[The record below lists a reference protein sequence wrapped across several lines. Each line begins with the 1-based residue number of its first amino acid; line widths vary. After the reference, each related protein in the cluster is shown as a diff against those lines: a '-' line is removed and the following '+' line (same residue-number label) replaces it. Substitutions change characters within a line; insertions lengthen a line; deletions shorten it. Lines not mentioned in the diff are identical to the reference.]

1 MLFLA
6 ETPALNLA
14 ELAWPFL
21 CALATAL
28 ILTPLLRRWAIPLG
42 LVDKPDGHRKIHKDP
57 VPRVG
62 GLVVMAGLLLTTALW
77 IWWQLSSSAGD
88 LPPIGR
94 LASLLGGVAILVL
107 VGVLDDRFELRGRH
121 KLLGQI
127 VAVTLVVLPGGLRVD
142 QIEFMTRPIPLGPL
156 AIPFSYFLFLGA
168 INAANLLD
176 GMDGLLTSVGV
187 VGAVTL
193 AVLAYLSGQT
203 LTLLLAVALA
213 GALLGF
219 LNYNRPPASVYLG
232 DSGSMSVGLLLT
244 MMAVN
249 LERKDDA
256 PLPLALP
263 VCLLFLPI
271 LDTAAAI
278 IRRKLTGKSI
288 YTADRGH
295 LHHCLAR
302 AGWKPAH
309 VMILVAFLGL
319 VTSSA
324 LVLAFRWRDD
334 RVAWLTLALL
344 GIGFVAFDLFGK
356 SECRLIYARMR
367 QTFSS
372 NGSTDGETNSMQV
385 RLQGSGPWEEL
396 WEELLAKALELNLQ
410 GVTLD
415 VNMPV
420 AHEAFHA
427 RWKRLGSK
435 IDSEKCWK
443 TELPVV
449 LRSMVVGRVT
459 LQGDPQDETAWRILA
474 QMQPLL
480 ARFEQ
485 MIQDQQ
491 PVKGPVH
498 QLA

>member
-1 MLFLA
+1 MG
-6 ETPALNLA
+6 
-14 ELAWPFL
+14 
-21 CALATAL
+21 
-28 ILTPLLRRWAIPLG
+28 R
-42 LVDKPDGHRKIHKDP
+42 
-57 VPRVG
+57 
-62 GLVVMAGLLLTTALW
+62 MAA
-77 IWWQLSSSAGD
+77 
-88 LPPIGR
+88 
-94 LASLLGGVAILVL
+94 LLGGVAMLVM
-107 VGVLDDRFELRGRH
+107 VGVLDDRFDLRGRH

-142 QIEFMTRPIPLGPL
+142 QVEFMARPIPLGPL

-176 GMDGLLTSVGV
+176 GMDGLLTSVGL
-187 VGAVTL
+187 VGSVTL

-219 LNYNRPPASVYLG
+219 LTYNRPPASVYLG

-249 LERKDDA
+249 LERKGDA

-278 IRRKLTGKSI
+278 VRRKLTGKSI

-319 VTSSA
+319 VTSTA
-324 LVLAFRWRDD
+324 LVLAFRWQDD

-344 GIGFVAFDLFGK
+344 GLGFVVFDLFGK
-356 SECRLIYARMR
+356 SECRLIYARLK
-367 QTFSS
+367 QTFTAKGSS
-372 NGSTDGETNSMQV
+372 DEENNSMLV

-410 GVTLD
+410 AITLD

-427 RWKRLGSK
+427 RWKRLGGK
-435 IDSEKCWK
+435 LDTDKCWK

-449 LRSMVVGRVT
+449 LRGMVVGRVS
-459 LQGDPQDETAWRILA
+459 LQGDPQDETVWRILA
-474 QMQPLL
+474 QLQPLL

-485 MIQDQQ
+485 LIQAQQ

>member
-6 ETPALNLA
+6 ETPALHLA

-28 ILTPLLRRWAIPLG
+28 LLTPLLRRWAVPLG

-57 VPRVG
+57 IPRVG
-62 GLVVMAGLLLTTALW
+62 GLVVIAGLVLTTGLW
-77 IWWQLSSSAGD
+77 VWWQLAHGAGD
-88 LPPIGR
+88 LPPMGR
-94 LASLLGGVAILVL
+94 MAALLGGVAMLVM
-107 VGVLDDRFELRGRH
+107 VGVLDDRFDLRGRH

-142 QIEFMTRPIPLGPL
+142 QVEFMARPIPLGPL

-176 GMDGLLTSVGV
+176 GMDGLLTSVGL
-187 VGAVTL
+187 VGSVTL

-219 LNYNRPPASVYLG
+219 LTYNRPPASVYLG

-249 LERKDDA
+249 LERKGDA

-278 IRRKLTGKSI
+278 VRRKLTGKSI

-319 VTSSA
+319 VTSTA
-324 LVLAFRWRDD
+324 LVLAFRWQDD

-344 GIGFVAFDLFGK
+344 GLGFVVFDLFGK
-356 SECRLIYARMR
+356 SECRLIYARLK
-367 QTFSS
+367 QTFTAKGSS
-372 NGSTDGETNSMQV
+372 DEENNSMLV

-410 GVTLD
+410 AITLD

-427 RWKRLGSK
+427 RWKRLGGK
-435 IDSEKCWK
+435 LDTDKCWK

-449 LRSMVVGRVT
+449 LRGMVVGRVS
-459 LQGDPQDETAWRILA
+459 LQGDPQDETVWRILA
-474 QMQPLL
+474 QLQPLL

-485 MIQDQQ
+485 LIQAQQ